1 MALVMRIKFPPT
13 YPLIYKTLR
22 VDQSLTAN
30 QAVEYIGEQLNCP
43 VQGNIGL
50 YIPAESL
57 WLDPEKP
64 LSEYPSLQDAVP
76 LHLLLSTARLPATPL
91 TFLKEEVEY
100 KDRNAVE
107 EKKPAR
113 ADKDAGG
120 GCCVIS

>member
-1 MALVMRIKFPPT
+1 MRIKFPPT

-64 LSEYPSLQDAVP
+64 LSEYPSLQDA
-76 LHLLLSTARLPATPL
+76 
-91 TFLKEEVEY
+91 EEVEY